1 MSSVGQRIKLVRQE
15 LKLSQ
20 QQFGEIFN
28 AGKSYISAVENDKS
42 KLSVENLVKLL
53 VNYDVNIN
61 YILAERGTMF
71 VASEDEDIQTEEVLK
86 EIDRILIK
94 YGVKKQ

>member
-1 MSSVGQRIKLVRQE
+1 MFTIGQRIKRVRQE

-20 QQFGEIFN
+20 EQFGEIFN

-53 VNYDVNIN
+53 VNYNVNIN
-61 YILAERGTMF
+61 YVLAEKGDIF
-71 VASEDEDIQTEEVLK
+71 IAPEFEDVKLEVLD

-94 YGVKKQ
+94 YGIKKQ